1 MMVVEK
7 VKELVLPILKERD
20 FKLVDIEFIRGSRPV
35 LRIYIYNP
43 EGTTIENC
51 EWVSRRIGALLD
63 IEDIIPSS
71 YILEVSSPGLNR
83 KLKNKEEYDIFAGR
97 EISIHTQ
104 EPVNEKTTFKGKLIG
119 IKDDVIKLEEEGET
133 VDIPY
138 EKVSSARLEF

>member
-1 MMVVEK
+1 MMVVER
-7 VKELVLPILKERD
+7 VKELVLPILDERNL
-20 FKLVDIEFIRGSRPV
+20 KLVDIEFIRGSRPV

-97 EISIHTQ
+97 EILIHTR
-104 EPVNEKTTFKGKLIG
+104 EPVNEKTAFRGKLIG